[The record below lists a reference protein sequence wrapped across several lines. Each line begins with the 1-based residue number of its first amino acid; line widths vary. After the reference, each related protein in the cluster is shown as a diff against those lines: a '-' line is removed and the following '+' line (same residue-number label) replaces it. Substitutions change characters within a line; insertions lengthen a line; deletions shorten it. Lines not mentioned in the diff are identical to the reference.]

1 MPYLVAAV
9 LALGVLGL
17 LNLLLTVGVVR
28 RLRQLAAAP
37 GALPPGLHG
46 AMPPVGSTVADFS
59 TTTVDGMTVSRHDL
73 DDGTLVGFFSPGC
86 DPCVAAVPTFATAAR
101 TFPGGASRVIAV
113 VAGTGEAGA
122 AMVGELTPVARVV
135 VEPPGA
141 PGMAS
146 AFGVTTF
153 PTATLVDA
161 DGRIRW
167 SGPDAAALPVPVP

>member
-9 LALGVLGL
+9 LALGALGL

-37 GALPPGLHG
+37 GALPPGLPD
-46 AMPPVGSTVADFS
+46 AVLPVGSTVTDFS
-59 TTTVDGMTVSRHDL
+59 STTVDGLTVSRRDL

-86 DPCVAAVPTFATAAR
+86 EPCVEAVPTFVRAAR
-101 TFPGGASRVIAV
+101 TFPGGTSRVIAV

-122 AMVGELTPVARVV
+122 AMRDALTPVARVV

-141 PGMAS
+141 AGLVS
-146 AFGVTTF
+146 AFGVTAF
-153 PTATLVDA
+153 PAATLVDA

-167 SGPDAAALPVPVP
+167 SGPDVAALPVPIP